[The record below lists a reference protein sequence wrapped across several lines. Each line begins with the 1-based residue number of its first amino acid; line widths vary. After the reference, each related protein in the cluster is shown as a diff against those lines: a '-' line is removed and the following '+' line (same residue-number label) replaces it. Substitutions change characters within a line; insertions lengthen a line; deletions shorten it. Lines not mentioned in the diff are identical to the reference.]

1 MGYSMDRA
9 RSMGYLAR
17 IELTNNSL
25 IASLSVVIYKA
36 FYLDMTQ
43 GRMYGV
49 LNGPSQKY
57 GIPSENRTH

>member
-49 LNGPSQKY
+49 LN
-57 GIPSENRTH
+57 ETRTHLCRFASQAC